1 MRYTEYHKAM
11 ARLDAAIAKQLD
23 RERRASNGAGPWYLH
38 LFPDMR
44 DGVIDK
50 AINARTTLARQRA
63 RLEQEMYGAGG
74 LLWNANAA
82 SVFRRTVPASAEAIA
97 SLRAAADAALN
108 HQA

>member
-11 ARLDAAIAKQLD
+11 ARLDGQIAKQLD
-23 RERRASNGAGPWYLH
+23 REQRAAGGGGPWYLH

-50 AINARTTLARQRA
+50 AANNRAQLAGQRA
-63 RLEQEMYGAGG
+63 RLEQEMYGAAG
-74 LLWNANAA
+74 LLWNANPAA
-82 SVFRRTVPASAEAIA
+82 VFRRTVPASADAVA
-97 SLRAAADAALN
+97 TLRAAADAALR